1 MANKQRDT
9 RKRWPE
15 LHSKAKGAS
24 RLLETDE
31 KTREQIR
38 IHEAADRELV
48 ARANALWFGFASIL
62 LLMLFVA
69 VHSSQSAA
77 GLEQLSASARF
88 DAARRDRMLDS
99 LRTDIAQASTI
110 SRDFLL
116 EADPRRAGMY
126 REELQQ
132 TRARVLKTL
141 KDYSSE
147 VPAGERTAFS
157 DLSRDISG
165 FWASLEPA
173 LSWSTAERDAR
184 AEDYLVSNLMTRQTA
199 VAQLLVNIVAL
210 NQREVDRSEEELIRA
225 HRNLR
230 QQIIVFSLLAL
241 VLGLAVAWFSIRR
254 IRRLEREAE
263 VRYQLVEHARSQL
276 RELSDRLVNAQ
287 EDERRKLSRE
297 LHDEL
302 GQTMSALV
310 TDIGRLEREAP
321 ADPIYR
327 EHLAHVRQLA
337 EANVR
342 SVRDI
347 ALLLRPSMLDDLG
360 LIPALNWQAREM
372 RRRHGLKVRLVASEV
387 EEELD
392 DAYRTC
398 IYRVVQEALN
408 NCVKHAA
415 ATEVEI
421 TVRQD
426 ANGLQLTVRDDG
438 RGFDPDAHRGMGL
451 LGMGERVSRL
461 GGVLKIEPATSPES
475 PNENR
480 GTLLSVVFPQ
490 LSHPQIPVQER
501 EPTTV

>member
-1 MANKQRDT
+1 
-9 RKRWPE
+9 
-15 LHSKAKGAS
+15 
-24 RLLETDE
+24 LLEADE
-31 KTREQIR
+31 KTREQIA
-38 IHEAADRELV
+38 IHEADRELV

-77 GLEQLSASARF
+77 GLEQLSASARSG
-88 DAARRDRMLDS
+88 AARRDRMLDS
-99 LRTDIAQASTI
+99 LRTDIAQASTV

-116 EADPRRAGMY
+116 EADPRRAATY
-126 REELQQ
+126 SLELQQ
-132 TRARVLKTL
+132 SRARVLKTL
-141 KDYSSE
+141 ADYSSE
-147 VPAGERTAFS
+147 VPAGERASFS
-157 DLSRDISG
+157 ALSRDIND

-173 LSWSTAERDAR
+173 LRWTTAEREAR

-199 VAQLLVNIVAL
+199 VAQLLSNIVAL
-210 NQREVDRSEEELIRA
+210 NQREVERSEEELSQA
-225 HRNLR
+225 HRSLR
-230 QQIIVFSLLAL
+230 QQIILFSLLAL
-241 VLGLAVAWFSIRR
+241 VLGFAVAWFSIRR

-263 VRYQLVEHARSQL
+263 VRFQLVEHARSQL

-310 TDIGRLEREAP
+310 TDIGRLDRGAP
-321 ADPIYR
+321 ADPVYR
-327 EHLAHVRQLA
+327 EHLAHARQLA

-372 RRRHGLKVRLVASEV
+372 RRRHGLKVRLVAGDV
-387 EEELD
+387 DEELG

-408 NCVKHAA
+408 NCVKHAG

-426 ANGLQLTVRDDG
+426 TSGLQLTVRDDG
-438 RGFDPDAHRGMGL
+438 RGFDPNVDRGMGL

-461 GGVLKIEPATSPES
+461 GGVLKIESAASPSS
-475 PNENR
+475 PNAGK

-490 LSHPQIPVQER
+490 LARPQTSTQER

>member
-1 MANKQRDT
+1 
-9 RKRWPE
+9 
-15 LHSKAKGAS
+15 
-24 RLLETDE
+24 
-31 KTREQIR
+31 
-38 IHEAADRELV
+38 
-48 ARANALWFGFASIL
+48 
-62 LLMLFVA
+62 
-69 VHSSQSAA
+69 
-77 GLEQLSASARF
+77 
-88 DAARRDRMLDS
+88 
-99 LRTDIAQASTI
+99 
-110 SRDFLL
+110 
-116 EADPRRAGMY
+116 
-126 REELQQ
+126 
-132 TRARVLKTL
+132 
-141 KDYSSE
+141 
-147 VPAGERTAFS
+147 
-157 DLSRDISG
+157 
-165 FWASLEPA
+165 
-173 LSWSTAERDAR
+173 
-184 AEDYLVSNLMTRQTA
+184 
-199 VAQLLVNIVAL
+199 
-210 NQREVDRSEEELIRA
+210 
-225 HRNLR
+225 
-230 QQIIVFSLLAL
+230 
-241 VLGLAVAWFSIRR
+241 
-254 IRRLEREAE
+254 
-263 VRYQLVEHARSQL
+263 VEHARSEL

-310 TDIGRLEREAP
+310 TDIGRLDREAP
-321 ADPIYR
+321 ADPVYR

-372 RRRHGLKVRLVASEV
+372 RRRHGLKVRMVAV
-387 EEELD
+387 GVDEELD

-426 ANGLQLTVRDDG
+426 PNGLQLTVRDDG
-438 RGFDPDAHRGMGL
+438 RGFNPNTDRGMGL

-461 GGVLKIEPATSPES
+461 GGVLKIEAATSS
-475 PNENR
+475 PAQNAGK

-490 LSHPQIPVQER
+490 LSRPQTPVQER